1 MISPNMNQSLSDIF
15 NVELTST
22 DKTVDELKID
32 AKVADIN
39 SLEARRDYVRQN
51 LVEVIEK
58 SKTMLTNITNIA
70 NSTEQAKDFDVAN
83 KIIETLVN
91 TNMTLLECEV
101 IHKQKETPALPSPTG
116 APSTVTNNTVFV
128 GSTSDLSTYIKK
140 MSSGIDSAIDVKTV
154 DK

>member
-1 MISPNMNQSLSDIF
+1 MISPNMNQSLSEIF
-15 NVELTST
+15 DVELTST

-32 AKVADIN
+32 AKMADIN
-39 SLEARRDYVRQN
+39 SLEARRDYVRNN

-58 SKTMLTNITNIA
+58 SKTMLNNMTLIA
-70 NSTEQAKDFDVAN
+70 NSTELAKDFDVAN
-83 KIIETLVN
+83 KIIETIVS

-101 IHKQKETPALPSPTG
+101 IHKQKDAVTPTPTLN
-116 APSTVTNNTVFV
+116 APATVTNNTVFV

-140 MSSGIDSAIDVKTV
+140 LSNGMDSAIDVKTV